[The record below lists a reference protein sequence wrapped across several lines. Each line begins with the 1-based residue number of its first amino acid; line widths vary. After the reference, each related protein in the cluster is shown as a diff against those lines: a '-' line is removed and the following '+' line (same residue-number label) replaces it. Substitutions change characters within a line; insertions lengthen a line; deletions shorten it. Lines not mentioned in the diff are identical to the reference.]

1 MFTWINKQGVKSSK
15 GFSVQRTSRFT
26 AEYTENE
33 KKITIDVESGIL
45 PNGKYCLIIGSDA
58 FVKWDDGSIIKPERQ
73 KEILNNFKEAIEF
86 QDMGVVID

>member
-1 MFTWINKQGVKSSK
+1 MYTWINKQGVKSSR

-26 AEYTENE
+26 AEYIENE

-45 PNGKYCLIIGSDA
+45 PNGKYCLIIRSDA
-58 FVKWDDGSIIKPERQ
+58 FLKWDDGLSINPERQ
-73 KEILNNFKEAIEF
+73 NEILNNFREAIEF